1 MQGFCCDEEKNYFVW
16 RAFLQ
21 LYPDGCSMGIVQV
34 HVWELVPCMFAWV
47 LNLAGKTAVMEDWVI
62 PSFGMEILL
71 PVLMAVGGGCSEN

>member
-1 MQGFCCDEEKNYFVW
+1 
-16 RAFLQ
+16 
-21 LYPDGCSMGIVQV
+21 
-34 HVWELVPCMFAWV
+34 MFAWV